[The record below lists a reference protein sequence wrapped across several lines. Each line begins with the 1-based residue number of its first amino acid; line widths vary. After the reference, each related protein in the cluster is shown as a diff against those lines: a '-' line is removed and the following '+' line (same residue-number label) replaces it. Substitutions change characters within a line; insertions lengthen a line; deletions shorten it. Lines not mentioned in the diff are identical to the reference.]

1 MCGAE
6 AKYNQQGME
15 ITPASNNNLG
25 AYAHKRKD
33 QVHRVGI
40 ENN

>member
-15 ITPASNNNLG
+15 ITPESNNNLG
-25 AYAHKRKD
+25 AYAQKKKRS
-33 QVHRVGI
+33 GA
-40 ENN
+40 